1 MSAGTIW
8 LLAIIISIILLFLIA
23 GIRVVQQYER
33 VVVFRLG
40 KFRAVKGPG
49 LFWINPLIDR
59 VQLIDLRIQ
68 VIDFPKQEM
77 ITKDNIPVFLNAVAY
92 YHVIDPAKAVI
103 RVRNFR
109 EAIYQLGQTTIRA
122 VVGRMELD
130 ELLSHREK
138 VNAEIRTIL
147 DEATDE
153 WGVNISRTELKE
165 LEVPDNMKRAMARQ
179 AESERERRS
188 RILLA
193 EGERQAAQKL
203 REAGEIVA
211 NSPQAVM
218 LRFLQTIREVSTE
231 NASTIILPVPIEM
244 FKIFISDNEKD
255 KK

>member
-1 MSAGTIW
+1 MVNFFWIF
-8 LLAIIISIILLFLIA
+8 LFVIVPVLIFVLA
-23 GIRVVQQYER
+23 GIRLVNEYER

-40 KFRAVKGPG
+40 RFSAVKGPG
-49 LFWINPLIDR
+49 LFWINPLLDKTT
-59 VQLIDLRIQ
+59 LIDLRIQ
-68 VIDFPKQEM
+68 VLDFPKQEM

-92 YHVIDPAKAVI
+92 YHVIDPARAVI

-130 ELLSHREK
+130 ELLSHRDK
-138 VNAEIRTIL
+138 VNDEIRKIL

-188 RILLA
+188 RIVLA
-193 EGERQAAQKL
+193 EGEKQAAEML
-203 REAGEIVA
+203 RQAGEIVGS
-211 NSPQAVM
+211 SPQAIM

-231 NASTIILPVPIEM
+231 NASTVILPIPIELLSFLDM
-244 FKIFISDNEKD
+244 SAKS

>member
-1 MSAGTIW
+1 MASALTWVIG
-8 LLAIIISIILLFLIA
+8 LSIFIVLMFLIS
-23 GIRVVQQYER
+23 GIRQVKEYER

-40 KFRAVKGPG
+40 RFKAVKGPG
-49 LFWINPLIDR
+49 LFWINPIIDKAI
-59 VQLIDLRIQ
+59 LIDLRVQ
-68 VIDFPKQEM
+68 VLDFPKQEM

-130 ELLSHREK
+130 ELLTHREK
-138 VNAEIRTIL
+138 VNSEIRAIL

-193 EGERQAAQKL
+193 EGERQAAEKL

-211 NSPQAVM
+211 KSPQAIM

-244 FKIFISDNEKD
+244 FKIFISDKE
-255 KK
+255 

>member
-1 MSAGTIW
+1 MVNYI
-8 LLAIIISIILLFLIA
+8 LISLFVVLPVLIFLFA
-23 GIRVVQQYER
+23 GIRLVNEYER

-40 KFRAVKGPG
+40 RFSAVKGPG
-49 LFWINPLIDR
+49 LFWINPLLDKT
-59 VQLIDLRIQ
+59 QLIDLRIQ
-68 VIDFPKQEM
+68 VLDFPKQEM

-92 YHVIDPAKAVI
+92 YHVIDPARAVI

-109 EAIYQLGQTTIRA
+109 EAIFQLGQTTIRA

-138 VNAEIRTIL
+138 VNDEIRKIL
-147 DEATDE
+147 DDATDE

-188 RILLA
+188 RIVLA
-193 EGERQAAQKL
+193 EGEKQAAEML
-203 REAGEIVA
+203 REAGEIVGS
-211 NSPQAVM
+211 SPQAIM

-231 NASTIILPVPIEM
+231 NASTVILPIPIELLSFM
-244 FKIFISDNEKD
+244 DMNAKT

>member
-1 MSAGTIW
+1 MVNYVLIFFFVV
-8 LLAIIISIILLFLIA
+8 LPVLIFLFA
-23 GIRVVQQYER
+23 GIRLVNEYER

-40 KFRAVKGPG
+40 RFSAVKGPG
-49 LFWINPLIDR
+49 LFWINPLLDKT
-59 VQLIDLRIQ
+59 QLIDLRIQ
-68 VIDFPKQEM
+68 VLDFPKQEM

-92 YHVIDPAKAVI
+92 YHVIDPARAVI

-109 EAIYQLGQTTIRA
+109 EAIFQLGQTTIRA

-138 VNAEIRTIL
+138 VNDEIRKIL
-147 DEATDE
+147 DDATDE

-188 RILLA
+188 RIVLA
-193 EGERQAAQKL
+193 EGEKQAAQML
-203 REAGEIVA
+203 REAGEIVGS
-211 NSPQAVM
+211 SPQAIM

-231 NASTIILPVPIEM
+231 NASTVILPIPIELLSFM
-244 FKIFISDNEKD
+244 EANAKQ